1 MVKDHITACGRLVAK
16 AEFEVDKDS
25 ARSDCCARAE
35 GYKQLESRASCCMY
49 LTAI

>member
-1 MVKDHITACGRLVAK
+1 MVKDHIRACGRLVAK

-35 GYKQLESRASCCMY
+35 GYKQVESRATWCMY